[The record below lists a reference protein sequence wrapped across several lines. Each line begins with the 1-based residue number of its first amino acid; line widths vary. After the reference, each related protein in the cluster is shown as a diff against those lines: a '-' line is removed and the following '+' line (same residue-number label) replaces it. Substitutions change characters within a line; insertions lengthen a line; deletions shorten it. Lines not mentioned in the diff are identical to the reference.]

1 MRVLSLEK
9 SQPVKGLF
17 DESCNFFPTRTI
29 PICSSQMRTV
39 ALFWQ
44 SARKAS
50 ALDPDL
56 QEVCQDRGTE
66 CQVRLSGRITIDS
79 SPNLRALLLR
89 RLESPSCEVLT
100 LDLGDIA
107 YLDTSGVAV
116 FIEILKAAR
125 SQGKNFRL
133 TGLGERPR
141 YLLEATRLLHLFEK
155 NPSESAM
162 VNS

>member
-1 MRVLSLEK
+1 MK
-9 SQPVKGLF
+9 
-17 DESCNFFPTRTI
+17 I
-29 PICSSQMRTV
+29 V

-44 SARKAS
+44 STRKAP

-56 QEVCQDRGTE
+56 HEVCQDRGTE

-89 RLESPSCEVLT
+89 RIESPSCEVLT

-116 FIEILKAAR
+116 FIEILKVAR

-133 TGLGERPR
+133 TGLRERPR
-141 YLLEATRLLHLFEK
+141 YLLEATRLLHLFDKTPAEA
-155 NPSESAM
+155 PR
-162 VNS
+162 

>member
-44 SARKAS
+44 STRKAS

-89 RLESPSCEVLT
+89 RIESPSCEVLT
-100 LDLGDIA
+100 LDLGDVA

-133 TGLGERPR
+133 TGLRERPR